1 MLAGQVSGNETLAID
16 NKLYDPSVMS
26 VPLPNE
32 ENGKGVVHSGKTTL
46 VPLWIRGDR
55 IGKHTFKFLFSYQSE
70 VRRDKEKH
78 GVMLV
83 RAHRMI
89 YYHCRKTIQLLHIAS
104 CVIQ

>member
-1 MLAGQVSGNETLAID
+1 MIAGEASGNETLAFD

-32 ENGKGVVHSGKTTL
+32 ENDKGVVHSGKTTL

-70 VRRDKEKH
+70 VGKKTWRDVVGPCSSH
-78 GVMLV
+78 D
-83 RAHRMI
+83 
-89 YYHCRKTIQLLHIAS
+89 LLS
-104 CVIQ
+104 L

>member
-1 MLAGQVSGNETLAID
+1 MVKRLLCVCLAYNINTFFLSMIAGEASGNETLAFD

-32 ENGKGVVHSGKTTL
+32 ENDKGVVHSGKTTL

-70 VRRDKEKH
+70 VGEREKKH
-78 GVMLV
+78 GVM
-83 RAHRMI
+83 
-89 YYHCRKTIQLLHIAS
+89 
-104 CVIQ
+104 